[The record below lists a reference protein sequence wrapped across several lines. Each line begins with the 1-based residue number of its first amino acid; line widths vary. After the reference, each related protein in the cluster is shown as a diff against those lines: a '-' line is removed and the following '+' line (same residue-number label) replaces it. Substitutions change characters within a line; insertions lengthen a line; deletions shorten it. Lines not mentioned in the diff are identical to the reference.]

1 VSRSLARAAAV
12 AAMLAV
18 PALGFAATIT
28 LVITDQPTAGFNDP
42 TAAAPV
48 GGNTGTTVGEQRRI
62 AFQYA
67 LDIWG
72 ALLDSDVEIRV
83 QASFSPLSCTTDS
96 GTLGSTGSIQV
107 VSDFAGAEFPE
118 TWYVTALANKLA
130 HTDLKPG
137 DPKTSA
143 DDIRSR
149 FNSALGNPGCLD
161 GLGWYYGL
169 DNQHGAKVDLVSVV
183 LHETAHGL
191 GFFTLVDE
199 TTGRELL
206 DSPDIYERHILDG
219 TTNVHWNDMTD
230 AERQTSALNA
240 RKLAWDGSR
249 VTAAVP
255 GRLSAGTPLLRVD
268 SPASLAGVY
277 AVGTADFGPG
287 LTSAGVAGTLVAAQD
302 AADAAGPTETDA
314 CSPIANAAELAGKIA
329 LVDRGTCLFTEKVK
343 NAQIAGARAVL
354 VADNEVSTPPTGL
367 GGDDAS
373 ITIPSVRIS
382 QADGA
387 LLRARIPD
395 VSVTLSLDLSVRSG
409 ADAQGRA
416 LLFAA
421 DPPQPGSTISHW
433 DDIATPNLLM
443 EPNINGDLQR
453 DVDLTLPLFADI
465 GWSSDA
471 DGDGITDAEDNC
483 PSLFNPDQADAD
495 GDGIGDACDRTVTTS
510 RHPHGPARMVKP
522 RH

>member
-1 VSRSLARAAAV
+1 VSRSLARATAFAAI
-12 AAMLAV
+12 LAV
-18 PALGFAATIT
+18 PALASGATIT
-28 LVITDQPTAGFNDP
+28 LIVTDQPNAGFNDP
-42 TAAAPV
+42 APVAPV

-62 AFQYA
+62 AYQHA
-67 LDIWG
+67 LDIWA

-83 QASFSPLSCTTDS
+83 QASFSPLSCTSDS

-107 VSDFAGAEFPE
+107 VSDFAGAEFPG

-137 DPKTSA
+137 DPKTNA

-149 FNSALGNPGCLD
+149 FNSALGNAGCLD
-161 GLGWYYGL
+161 GLAWYYGL

-199 TTGRELL
+199 TTGAELL

-240 RKLAWDGSR
+240 RRLIWDGPR

-268 SPASLAGVY
+268 SPASVAGIY
-277 AVGTADFGPG
+277 AVGTAEFGPG
-287 LTSAGVAGTLVAAQD
+287 LTSAGVSGPLVAAQD

-329 LVDRGTCLFTEKVK
+329 LLDRGTCFFTEKVK

-354 VADNEVSTPPTGL
+354 VADNEVSTPPSGL

-387 LLRARIPD
+387 LLRAQLPG
-395 VSVTLSLDLSVRSG
+395 VTVTLSLDLAVRSG

-433 DDIATPNLLM
+433 DDIASPDLLM
-443 EPNINGDLQR
+443 EPNINGDLQH
-453 DVDLTLPLFADI
+453 DVDLTLPLFEDI
-465 GWSSDA
+465 GWSNDA
-471 DGDGITDAEDNC
+471 DGDGVADADDNC
-483 PSLFNPDQADAD
+483 PSLFNPDQADSN
-495 GDGIGDACDRTVTTS
+495 GDGVGDACTRVVAPVGRT
-510 RHPHGPARMVKP
+510 HGHTEKIPP
-522 RH
+522 RP